1 MFSKLFLI
9 IATILY
15 YVYAN
20 PVSEPSKK
28 SLDYTKMSCLVRQI
42 THPQEFEEQQLINP
56 LPAAMNLIYLF
67 ISLIQNWNKECWKK
81 IKKFV
86 YKSWTKYLLLS
97 RWFNEKN
104 MKVFCVRFRLLNQRE
119 RKKFL
124 LHFDVFH

>member
-81 IKKFV
+81 NKKIVYIKV
-86 YKSWTKYLLLS
+86 EQNICYSLADT
-97 RWFNEKN
+97 
-104 MKVFCVRFRLLNQRE
+104 MKKHLGVL
-119 RKKFL
+119 
-124 LHFDVFH
+124 